1 MNFKTE
7 AQLQTAVINYIRLQY
22 PNVRYCASLGGQY
35 QQYKKQQKKGKST
48 GYVAGFPDLQLTE
61 PKGEFHGLFIELKL
75 NKKCYASK
83 VQKQWLNDLNDR
95 GYKAEVTKG
104 FEETINLIDKY
115 LAL

>member
-22 PNVRYCASLGGQY
+22 PKVRYCASLGGQY
-35 QQYKKQQKKGKST
+35 QQYKKQQRKGKST

-75 NKKCYASK
+75 NKKCYPSK
-83 VQKQWLNDLNDR
+83 VQNEWLFDLNAR